1 MERFFSDLK
10 TVQRFRKHRKN
21 ERGFPSL
28 ADPGSQE
35 RCHGIADSGPS
46 GMPSSGMLQL
56 AQTTGQAVADQ
67 SQGISLSQLTKQHRN
82 KLRPAC
88 KSSRMSF
95 RFGCFHQSA
104 KFGAG
109 EVMKKL
115 IKQTSGQYHIL
126 ALLFAA
132 WLASALQRIRCGS
145 AHYRRASSFSG
156 LS

>member
-1 MERFFSDLK
+1 MVWNSARAWIGYESVLSFSK
-10 TVQRFRKHRKN
+10 TIAGTTQQAEFDSHKPNWTWSGLRK
-21 ERGFPSL
+21 
-28 ADPGSQE
+28 SQ
-35 RCHGIADSGPS
+35 
-46 GMPSSGMLQL
+46 MLQL

-95 RFGCFHQSA
+95 GFGCFHQSA

-145 AHYRRASSFSG
+145 AHYRRAFSFSG